1 IINKLPIIQKNL
13 NHLQLYGKNMKYFQP
28 IYIKEASAVYP
39 NRYVQQFQLGAVVV
53 APIFT
58 TVDNKL
64 LGAVLLDQRPNKK
77 FQLNQETV
85 TALAR
90 FGQSAGEILS
100 KFTSHN
106 NEQKT
111 RALQ

>member
-1 IINKLPIIQKNL
+1 
-13 NHLQLYGKNMKYFQP
+13 
-28 IYIKEASAVYP
+28 
-39 NRYVQQFQLGAVVV
+39 V

-64 LGAVLLDQRPNKK
+64 LGAVLLDQGPNKK

-90 FGQSAGEILS
+90 FGQRAGEIIS

-106 NEQKT
+106 SEQKT
-111 RALQ
+111 LALQLSPREIDALKLMAKGASTQQAANEHHLREYTVHDYLSATTQKIAAHSRTE